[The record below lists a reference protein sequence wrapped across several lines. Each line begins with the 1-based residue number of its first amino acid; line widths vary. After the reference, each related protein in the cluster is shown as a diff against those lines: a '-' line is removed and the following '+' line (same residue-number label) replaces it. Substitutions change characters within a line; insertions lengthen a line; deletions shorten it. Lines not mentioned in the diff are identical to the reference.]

1 MPLRPTLSF
10 LFAFM
15 LAACSVD
22 RGDASAGTAGAADI
36 TPPAAIPS
44 PRTAPADAASPIAP
58 STGPHH
64 GNWRL
69 VAADDPH
76 DAALMAFSIQ
86 SDAGAT
92 QANGDFVLFQ
102 PFCDA
107 VADAPI
113 VGDAECELIG
123 LDATFDRVEI
133 DRGRVALTFHP
144 TADGLPHRLELQVE
158 GDALTGHYVA
168 EANGVRRAVIA
179 RRPPADAT

>member
-1 MPLRPTLSF
+1 MSLRL
-10 LFAFM
+10 
-15 LAACSVD
+15 
-22 RGDASAGTAGAADI
+22 I
-36 TPPAAIPS
+36 PAALFTTLTACTPAAGDVAATHVTAVQATPATQARPVETEAPEPS
-44 PRTAPADAASPIAP
+44 LP
-58 STGPHH
+58 SRLH

-69 VAADDPH
+69 LAVDDPH

-113 VGDAECELIG
+113 VGNAECELIG

-158 GDALTGHYVA
+158 GDALTGHYVVG
-168 EANGVRRAVIA
+168 ANGIRRAVIA